1 MLTRCARI
9 RRVWTAQ
16 GARLASEP
24 VPTLGELS
32 HALTRFGEAN
42 KTAIRCAT
50 AGVSILMFLGIVVVE
65 IRLSS
70 KVDEFNGR
78 IEAINGRIDAM
89 HSDLNSRADAIR
101 SDMSRVLCAALN
113 VRSHSAA
120 GQSDSSSE
128 DSSSDHDSQLPE

>member
-24 VPTLGELS
+24 VPTAGELS
-32 HALTRFGEAN
+32 HALTRFAEAN

-50 AGVSILMFLGIVVVE
+50 AGVSILMLLGIVLVE
-65 IRLSS
+65 MRLSS

-78 IEAINGRIDAM
+78 IDAM
-89 HSDLNSRADAIR
+89 HSDFNGRIDAIR
-101 SDMSRVLCAALN
+101 SDMNRVLCAALN
-113 VRSHSAA
+113 ANVRSDSAA
-120 GQSDSSSE
+120 GQSDSSSDQSGASSE
-128 DSSSDHDSQLPE
+128 DSSSQLPE